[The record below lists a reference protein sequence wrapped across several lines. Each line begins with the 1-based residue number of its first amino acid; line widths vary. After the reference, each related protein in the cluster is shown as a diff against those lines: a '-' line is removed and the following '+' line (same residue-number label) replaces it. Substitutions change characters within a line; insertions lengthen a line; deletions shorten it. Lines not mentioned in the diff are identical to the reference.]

1 MGFVAK
7 ERLFSANMTSFI
19 NAELY
24 TLSAEDTDKYSFSPI
39 GEDSYGYGI
48 VLSENADNISD
59 LSIALIL
66 F

>member
-1 MGFVAK
+1 MGFVTK
-7 ERLFSANMTSFI
+7 ERLFSTDMTSFI

-39 GEDSYGYGI
+39 GGYGI